1 MLTCSNTKKY
11 GENVSNNNVK
21 RRKYKK
27 DFLDKVIVRIDF
39 DTPLSSIATT
49 GPDKSIY
56 TTVKERFPITE
67 EKKVMGKEFLIGPS
81 VTKER
86 SIETKEWH
94 YYGKN
99 REKHL
104 TVTPDVMLIEYN
116 KYEHYE
122 TLRADF
128 LSVSNALFTAYPK
141 LQVKRL
147 GLRYIDNIKI
157 PDEKPMEWDKYLKPE
172 LNSIFAIAD
181 NKNTISRVFH
191 VLEFN
196 YGEDSL
202 RFQFGMFNPD
212 YPAPIRKK
220 IYTLDYDMYATRILD
235 KSDMEKTLDRF
246 HEKVNRSFEE
256 VITDKLRKIMEPLDE

>member
-1 MLTCSNTKKY
+1 MSE
-11 GENVSNNNVK
+11 ENAK

-27 DFLDKVIVRIDF
+27 DFLTKVIVRIDF
-39 DTPLSSIATT
+39 DTPLPIAAD
-49 GPDKSIY
+49 GPAKGIY
-56 TTVKERFPITE
+56 ATVKERFPITE
-67 EKKVMGKEFLIGPS
+67 ERKVIGKELLIGQN

-104 TVTPDVMLIEYN
+104 TVTPNVMFIEYN
-116 KYEHYE
+116 KYEYYE
-122 TLRADF
+122 MLRDDF
-128 LSVSNALFTAYPK
+128 LSVSNALFDAYPK

-147 GLRYIDNIKI
+147 GLRYIDNIDI
-157 PDEKPMEWDKYLKPE
+157 PGGNPMEWDKYLKPE

-181 NKNTISRVFH
+181 NKETISRAFH

-196 YGEDSL
+196 YGENSL

-212 YPAPIRKK
+212 YPAPIKKK
-220 IYTLDYDMYATRILD
+220 IYTLDFDMYVTRLL
-235 KSDMEKTLDRF
+235 EKTDIEQTLNRF
-246 HEKVNRSFEE
+246 HEKVSYSFEE
-256 VITDKLRKIMEPLDE
+256 VITDELRKIMEPLDE

>member
-1 MLTCSNTKKY
+1 MLVGSKTKKY
-11 GENVSNNNVK
+11 GETVSNNNVK

-39 DTPLSSIATT
+39 DTPLPIATT
-49 GPDKSIY
+49 GPATSIY
-56 TTVKERFPITE
+56 TPVRERFPITE

-104 TVTPDVMLIEYN
+104 TITPSAMSIEYN

-122 TLRADF
+122 MLREDF
-128 LSVSNALFTAYPK
+128 LSVSNALFDAYPK
-141 LQVKRL
+141 LQVQRL

-157 PDEKPMEWDKYLKPE
+157 PDGKPMEWEKYLKPE

-212 YPAPIRKK
+212 YPAPIKKK
-220 IYTLDYDMYATRILD
+220 IYTLDYDMYATKILD
-235 KSDMEKTLDRF
+235 KSDMEKTLDHF
-246 HEKVNRSFEE
+246 HGKVNRSFEE
-256 VITDKLRKIMEPLDE
+256 VITDELRKIMEPLDE

>member
-1 MLTCSNTKKY
+1 MNE
-11 GENVSNNNVK
+11 ENAK

-27 DFLDKVIVRIDF
+27 DFLTKVIVRIDF
-39 DTPLSSIATT
+39 DTPLPIAAD
-49 GPDKSIY
+49 GPAKGIY
-56 TTVKERFPITE
+56 ATVKERFPITE
-67 EKKVMGKEFLIGPS
+67 ERKVIGKELLIGQN

-104 TVTPDVMLIEYN
+104 TVTPNVMFIEYN
-116 KYEHYE
+116 KYEYYE
-122 TLRADF
+122 MLRDDF
-128 LSVSNALFTAYPK
+128 LSVSNALFDAYPK

-147 GLRYIDNIKI
+147 GLRYIDNIDI
-157 PDEKPMEWDKYLKPE
+157 PEGKPMEWDKYLKPE

-181 NKNTISRVFH
+181 NKETISRAFH

-196 YGEDSL
+196 YGENSL

-212 YPAPIRKK
+212 YPAPIKKK
-220 IYTLDYDMYATRILD
+220 IYTLDFDMYVTRLL
-235 KSDMEKTLDRF
+235 EKTDIEQTLKHF
-246 HEKVNRSFEE
+246 HEKVSYSFEE
-256 VITDKLRKIMEPLDE
+256 VITDELRKIMEPLDE

>member
-1 MLTCSNTKKY
+1 
-11 GENVSNNNVK
+11 VSNNNVK

-49 GPDKSIY
+49 GPAKSIY
-56 TTVKERFPITE
+56 TAVKVRFPITE
-67 EKKVMGKEFLIGPS
+67 ERKVVGKEFLIGPS

-104 TVTPDVMLIEYN
+104 TVSPNFMCIEYN
-116 KYEHYE
+116 KYEYYE
-122 TLRADF
+122 MLSEDF
-128 LSVSNALFTAYPK
+128 LSVSNALFDAYPE
-141 LQVKRL
+141 LQIKRL
-147 GLRYIDNIKI
+147 GLRYIDNITI

-191 VLEFN
+191 VLECN

-220 IYTLDYDMYATRILD
+220 TYTLDYDMYTTKILD
-235 KSDMEKTLDRF
+235 KFDMKKTLDRF
-246 HEKVNRSFEE
+246 HEKVNHSFEE
-256 VITDKLRKIMEPLDE
+256 VITDELRTIMEPLDG